1 MQVQVSGALLAAE
14 QEAHPCAAGVPV
26 LFLHANVAD
35 RRMWRASSSWLASFR
50 PAISYDRRGFGES
63 RTLAPTSHSHVA
75 DLWSVMDALGYE
87 QAVLVGCS
95 MGGRIAIDA
104 AIAQPTRV
112 SGLVLV
118 SPGVGGAPVPEP
130 VATVKELMDTI
141 HATASRGDLDAK
153 NELQAQLWLD
163 GPLSPPGRVGGEARS
178 LFLSMNG
185 TALRAPHPGVAVEE
199 PSAWGR
205 LESIQTPTAVLW
217 GDLDLPHLQDRC
229 RLLAQRI
236 PAAQGT
242 VLPGV
247 AHLPSLEAP
256 QQFNAALARCLAGL

>member
-1 MQVQVSGALLAAE
+1 
-14 QEAHPCAAGVPV
+14 
-26 LFLHANVAD
+26 
-35 RRMWRASSSWLASFR
+35 
-50 PAISYDRRGFGES
+50 
-63 RTLAPTSHSHVA
+63 
-75 DLWSVMDALGYE
+75 
-87 QAVLVGCS
+87 
-95 MGGRIAIDA
+95 
-104 AIAQPTRV
+104 
-112 SGLVLV
+112 
-118 SPGVGGAPVPEP
+118 
-130 VATVKELMDTI
+130 MDTI

>member
-1 MQVQVSGALLAAE
+1 MQVKVSGALLAVE
-14 QEAHPCAAGVPV
+14 QDAHPGAAGVPV

-35 RRMWRASSSWLASFR
+35 RRMWRASCSWLASFR

-63 RTLAPTSHSHVA
+63 RTLAPMPHSHVA

-104 AIAQPTRV
+104 AMAQPARV
-112 SGLVLV
+112 GGLVLV
-118 SPGVGGAPVPEP
+118 SPGVGGAPTPEP

-199 PSAWGR
+199 PSAWAR
-205 LESIQTPTAVLW
+205 LESIQAPTTVLW

-242 VLPGV
+242 MLPGV

-256 QQFNAALARCLAGL
+256 EQFNTALQRCLAGL